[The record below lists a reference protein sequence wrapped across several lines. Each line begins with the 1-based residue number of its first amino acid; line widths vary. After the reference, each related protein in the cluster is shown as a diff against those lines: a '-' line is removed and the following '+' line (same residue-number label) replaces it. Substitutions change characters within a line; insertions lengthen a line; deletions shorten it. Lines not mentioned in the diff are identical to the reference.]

1 MVGVTPSK
9 LDDGANVWFLAISG
23 SIVLSKLI
31 VFMISVVIVY
41 LIRALNILD
50 ATQDYYSGSVL
61 YLVQIF

>member
-9 LDDGANVWFLAISG
+9 SDDGANVWILAISG

-41 LIRALNILD
+41 LIRALKMLD